1 MKIKARYSGKC
12 ARCGD
17 PIKAGDEV
25 EYDPECKSVMHPQC
39 AIDAEDTE
47 ASPIKPVQA
56 GTTAR
61 YRSPKQEMEYQ
72 VAKAEREHGIRCEM
86 CRSLS
91 QTPLHYVNLKYV
103 CRECKD
109 EVEAASEKQ
118 PKRTMLSD
126 AEVGEIMAQRDKYE
140 NALSKI
146 TAHVCPTYDS
156 CGCGD
161 IFKEIAREALK

>member
-61 YRSPKQEMEYQ
+61 YRSPKQEADYQ
-72 VAKAEREHGIRCEM
+72 SAKAEREH
-86 CRSLS
+86 
-91 QTPLHYVNLKYV
+91 
-103 CRECKD
+103 
-109 EVEAASEKQ
+109 VEFL
-118 PKRTMLSD
+118 RTD
-126 AEVGEIMAQRDKYE
+126 ALVRIANHKCD
-140 NALSKI
+140 
-146 TAHVCPTYDS
+146 CTYD
-156 CGCGD
+156 GCVCLD
-161 IFKEIAREALK
+161 FIQDIAREAIKAIGSRL